1 MKKELFL
8 AMILLAGCTPEE
20 QSEKLPE
27 ETRNAEQVSFVSESP
42 ESTYL
47 EQEMTFEAGDT
58 LHITTNLKEGS
69 LTVSLLDEE
78 LNPISSEEEI
88 SGENDY
94 HISPDPGTYIVSA
107 SGDEAVGSFSVEK
120 DHS

>member
-20 QSEKLPE
+20 QSEKLAE
-27 ETRNAEQVSFVSESP
+27 ETRNAEQISFVSESP

-69 LTVSLLDEE
+69 LTVSLLAEE
-78 LNPISSEEEI
+78 LNPVSSEEEI

-107 SGDEAVGSFSVEK
+107 SGDEAVGNFSVGK

>member
-1 MKKELFL
+1 MKKEC
-8 AMILLAGCTPEE
+8 LLAIVLLSGCAPAGQMEDPPE
-20 QSEKLPE
+20 Q
-27 ETRNAEQVSFVSESP
+27 TQNADLISFVSESP

-47 EQEMTFEAGDT
+47 EQEMTFESGDS
-58 LHITTNLKEGS
+58 LHIMTDLKEGS

-78 LNPISSEEEI
+78 LNPVSSEEEI

-94 HISPDPGTYIVSA
+94 HISPDPGTYTVSA
-107 SGDEAVGSFSVEK
+107 SGDEVAGSFSVEK

>member
-1 MKKELFL
+1 MKKGY
-8 AMILLAGCTPEE
+8 LLAIVLLPGCAPSGQVEE
-20 QSEKLPE
+20 LPVQ
-27 ETRNAEQVSFVSESP
+27 TMNADLISFVSEQP

-47 EQEMTFEAGDT
+47 EQKMTFESGDT
-58 LHITTNLKEGS
+58 LHIRTDLKEGS

-78 LNPISSEEEI
+78 LNPVSSEEEI
-88 SGENDY
+88 GGENDY

-107 SGDEAVGSFSVEK
+107 SGDEVVGNFAVEI

>member
-20 QSEKLPE
+20 KSEKLPE
-27 ETRNAEQVSFVSESP
+27 ETRNAEQISFVSESP

-78 LNPISSEEEI
+78 LNPVSSEEEI

-94 HISPDPGTYIVSA
+94 HISPDPGTYTVSA

>member
-20 QSEKLPE
+20 QSEKLAE
-27 ETRNAEQVSFVSESP
+27 ETRNAEQISFVSESP

-78 LNPISSEEEI
+78 LNPVSSEEEI
-88 SGENDY
+88 NGENDY

-107 SGDEAVGSFSVEK
+107 SGDEVVGNFAVEK